1 MARATMSREM
11 QRAVHQCAIV
21 FALAMSAGSCGT
33 FDPGPCTLIGCEG
46 GLWIRPG
53 ESTVGPIV
61 ARVTL
66 PSGTVL
72 EAACTGDAQCA
83 SGLFFANVTAPSAI
97 IEVAHA
103 GEVRTLDVE
112 LTYIEARPNGP
123 DCPPACPIATV
134 ILKDM
139 A

>member
-1 MARATMSREM
+1 MRA
-11 QRAVHQCAIV
+11 AV
-21 FALAMSAGSCGT
+21 
-33 FDPGPCTLIGCEG
+33 
-46 GLWIRPG
+46 PG
-53 ESTVGPIV
+53 ESTAGPIV

-66 PSGTVL
+66 SDGTVL
-72 EAACTGDAQCA
+72 EAECTGEVQCA

-97 IEVAHA
+97 IEVEQA
-103 GEVRTLDVE
+103 GETRTLDVE

-134 ILKDM
+134 ILKDI